1 MRKTTSLLAG
11 LALVPVLVGACLAA
25 ELEGFSPGLD
35 GNDRKGQYL
44 YRKYCRES
52 CHNGDVA
59 QDRSPMDL
67 TMDEWKMHA
76 SHLTALPCISDWD
89 EAMTQG
95 DLNDI
100 FTYMYGGA
108 KDSPTPTK

>member
-1 MRKTTSLLAG
+1 MRLSFSLLAG
-11 LALVPVLVGACLAA
+11 MAVVPMLVGAGLAV
-25 ELEGFSPGLD
+25 ELSGYTPDLD

-52 CHNGDVA
+52 CHSGENGKE
-59 QDRSPMDL
+59 RSPMDL
-67 TMDEWKMHA
+67 TMAEWKSIAEKAA
-76 SHLTALPCISDWD
+76 SLPCAKDWN
-89 EAMTQG
+89 EAMTEK

-100 FTYMYGGA
+100 FTYLHSGA